1 VTHLLYVRY
10 DMHELF
16 QDTFMNRTTYILTS
30 VFCTSFSSNHHFL
43 LAVHLHGKEV
53 DKSELFGKYTI
64 ITYPCCHN
72 ILYTSVVPL
81 MSAPEV
87 SSFVFPSV
95 PRFPETKSKEN
106 RH

>member
-1 VTHLLYVRY
+1 MTHLLYVRY

-30 VFCTSFSSNHHFL
+30 VFCTENKQVFSSNHHFL

-53 DKSELFGKYTI
+53 EKSELFGKYTI
-64 ITYPCCHN
+64 ITYLCCCH
-72 ILYTSVVPL
+72 ILYISVVPL

-95 PRFPETKSKEN
+95 PRFPETK
-106 RH
+106 